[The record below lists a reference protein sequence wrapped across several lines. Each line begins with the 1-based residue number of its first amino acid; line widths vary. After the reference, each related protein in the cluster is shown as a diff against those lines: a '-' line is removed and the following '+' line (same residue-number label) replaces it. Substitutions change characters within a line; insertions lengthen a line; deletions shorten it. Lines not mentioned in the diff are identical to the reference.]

1 LCRPGFCVSSAPR
14 SDSRENEK
22 GRSCPSRNPTAAKK
36 RLKYLKA
43 RGPNSPPDALIELR
57 GELGIATAPQVAEI
71 LDGLAPAEMA
81 CVTSFSISA
90 G

>member
-1 LCRPGFCVSSAPR
+1 
-14 SDSRENEK
+14 
-22 GRSCPSRNPTAAKK
+22 
-36 RLKYLKA
+36 LKA